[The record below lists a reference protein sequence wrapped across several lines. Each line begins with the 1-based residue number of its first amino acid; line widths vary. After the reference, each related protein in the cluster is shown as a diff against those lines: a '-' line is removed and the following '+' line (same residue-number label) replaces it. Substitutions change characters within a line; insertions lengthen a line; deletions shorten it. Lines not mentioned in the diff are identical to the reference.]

1 MFIIATKKPWHKS
14 SFLKI
19 KNKKF
24 KLINNYK
31 DLNMKQ
37 LKMMRP
43 KIIFFPHWSKKVPD
57 KIINNYTCICFH
69 ETDLPYGRGGS
80 PIQNLIIRNKK
91 KTMISALIMNNKI
104 DAGNIICKKLL
115 NLNGSAKSI
124 FENSSKIIFQMIKD
138 ISKIKKIKSVKQKG
152 KVTNFK
158 RLENNSKIISDCK
171 NLNSLYNHIR
181 MLDAP
186 TYKKAYVQFKNIKI
200 TLSNA
205 IKTNKNIKAQA
216 LIELK

>member
-1 MFIIATKKPWHKS
+1 
-14 SFLKI
+14 
-19 KNKKF
+19 
-24 KLINNYK
+24 
-31 DLNMKQ
+31 
-37 LKMMRP
+37 
-43 KIIFFPHWSKKVPD
+43 
-57 KIINNYTCICFH
+57 
-69 ETDLPYGRGGS
+69 
-80 PIQNLIIRNKK
+80 
-91 KTMISALIMNNKI
+91 
-104 DAGNIICKKLL
+104 
-115 NLNGSAKSI
+115 
-124 FENSSKIIFQMIKD
+124 MIKD

>member
-19 KNKKF
+19 QNKKF

-31 DLNMKQ
+31 DLNINQ
-37 LKMMRP
+37 LKKIKP
-43 KIIFFPHWSKKVPD
+43 KIIFFPHWSKKVSD

-91 KTMISALIMNNKI
+91 KTMISALIMSNKI
-104 DAGNIICKKLL
+104 DAGNIICKKPMR
-115 NLNGSAKSI
+115 LNGSAKAI
-124 FENSSKIIFQMIKD
+124 FENSSKIIFQMIKH
-138 ISKIKKIKSVKQKG
+138 ISKMKKIKSVEQKG
-152 KVTNFK
+152 KITYFK
-158 RLENNSKIISDCK
+158 RLKNNSKIINNYK

-186 TYKKAYVQFKNIKI
+186 TYKKAYVQFKNVKV

-205 IKTNKNIKAQA
+205 TKNNKSIKAQA